1 MGKNRFMSLLWLR
14 WQFIMSNKFLL
25 FVVISPIFDI
35 ALFANLLG
43 FDDNSGF
50 IGMGLNMIYSI
61 TAGSFIATMISEEK
75 EKKNLKTL
83 ILSGVK
89 QWEYILSVIFFPV
102 LFSMI
107 SGILM
112 PVILRMKNIDW
123 LTFIIITGLTITI
136 FVLLN
141 LLIAFLA
148 KSQTQTTVLS
158 LGVFLLATFMPIFA
172 IEVDGMDTVVD
183 LSFIGANDKYLKLLS
198 DYQLADRTLLSL
210 VIWILLSSVA
220 LYFAYKKNRKID

>member
-1 MGKNRFMSLLWLR
+1 MG
-14 WQFIMSNKFLL
+14 
-25 FVVISPIFDI
+25 VYTIS
-35 ALFANLLG
+35 
-43 FDDNSGF
+43 
-50 IGMGLNMIYSI
+50 Y
-61 TAGSFIATMISEEK
+61 
-75 EKKNLKTL
+75 
-83 ILSGVK
+83 
-89 QWEYILSVIFFPV
+89 FFPV

-148 KSQTQTTVLS
+148 KSQTQTMVLS